1 MDDFVEIPMNEW
13 MKREECQRIP
23 FQGVLRELLLKVHV
37 KVNLI
42 LEIDDYFKK
51 ILWENFKEKVSNVL
65 IFSICLEKNGSNL
78 MQITSPHK
86 PQPKE

>member
-13 MKREECQRIP
+13 MKREECQWIS

-51 ILWENFKEKVSNVL
+51 IL
-65 IFSICLEKNGSNL
+65 
-78 MQITSPHK
+78 
-86 PQPKE
+86 